1 MKATILLAILV
12 CAISAQGQSLKD
24 LLYSGKL
31 KTDSGTVIRKG
42 EDLSSK
48 IDTTTKKP
56 APPEQQ
62 KAIATVKDSATGNTN
77 PSLTTNTVAAADN
90 NAATPATVTPK
101 DNNKIW
107 KEFIDTLTGSLRTEV
122 LTSKRIKDGTYSVYI
137 ECEIGTD
144 GQVSVNTVSAAPA
157 NSFLEQQIKDRITLT
172 APQMNPQL
180 NANGQPRKAIKK
192 QMLTLSK

>member
-24 LLYSGKL
+24 MLYSGKL

-48 IDTTTKKP
+48 IDTTAKKP
-56 APPEQQ
+56 AAEQP
-62 KAIATVKDSATGNTN
+62 KSIAVTKDSASGISAGDAAANTTITVADN
-77 PSLTTNTVAAADN
+77 PS
-90 NAATPATVTPK
+90 TPAAVAPK
-101 DNNKIW
+101 DNNTIW

-122 LTSKRIKDGTYSVYI
+122 LTSKKIKNGTYSVYI

-144 GQVSVNTVSAAPA
+144 GQVSVNTVSSAPA

-180 NANGQPRKAIKK
+180 NANGQPRKVIKK